1 VSTHKNENFADQ
13 AVELD
18 GSSFDHCTFED
29 CQLIFRGSAPVSL
42 VECGFME
49 CDWQFADVAA
59 LTVKFIGDLDRST
72 GSQGTF
78 LKIVFG

>member
-1 VSTHKNENFADQ
+1 
-13 AVELD
+13 
-18 GSSFDHCTFED
+18 
-29 CQLIFRGSAPVSL
+29 
-42 VECGFME
+42 ME
-49 CDWQFADVAA
+49 CDWQFADAAA